1 MLVVEVNSA
10 SNSLGQSE
18 ARGLGHMVSQF
29 CPLFGGDVFG
39 GQGVFR
45 SDFGE
50 WSQIFF
56 HLSISSCRTWT
67 VLWFLLF
74 HTYLNDWGS
83 NFISSNSYGFFRIC
97 ITLRSN
103 ILLRGDGNHKSFL
116 CYPLYRG
123 RPGSMNMRRI
133 CGR

>member
-1 MLVVEVNSA
+1 VVFADEGIENISEVDVRILVTSIDTTMLVVEVNSA

-50 WSQIFF
+50 WS
-56 HLSISSCRTWT
+56 H
-67 VLWFLLF
+67 
-74 HTYLNDWGS
+74 
-83 NFISSNSYGFFRIC
+83 
-97 ITLRSN
+97 
-103 ILLRGDGNHKSFL
+103 GNAL
-116 CYPLYRG
+116 C
-123 RPGSMNMRRI
+123 
-133 CGR
+133 

>member
-1 MLVVEVNSA
+1 MGDYFVYFML
-10 SNSLGQSE
+10 
-18 ARGLGHMVSQF
+18 
-29 CPLFGGDVFG
+29 
-39 GQGVFR
+39 
-45 SDFGE
+45 

-56 HLSISSCRTWT
+56 HLSISSCRAWT

-83 NFISSNSYGFFRIC
+83 NLISSNSYGFFRIC
-97 ITLRSN
+97 ITLRSS

-116 CYPLYRG
+116 RYPLYRG

-133 CGR
+133 CSTGLPAASLVLTRARKLATKK